1 MEAGMKILV
10 IGASGQLGYDV
21 VKQLE
26 ALGHT
31 VIGTN
36 SKDMDITKEETVNKY
51 ITDSCVDAVIH
62 CAAYT
67 AVDAAEDNEEIC
79 RRVNSKGTE
88 YIAKICGKLNIRLL
102 YISTDYVF
110 SGDGDKP
117 WKTDDIRMPVNFYG
131 QSKYEGELAVEHFAQ
146 KYYIVRTS
154 WAFGI
159 NGNNFIN
166 TMLELAKKGSRV
178 TVVNDQIGSPTY
190 TKDLAV
196 LLAEMIVSDR
206 YGIYHVTN
214 EGICSWFEFACEI
227 FRQAG
232 RKMQVVPVK
241 SEAYP
246 SRARRP
252 LNSRMDNSKLEENG
266 FHRLPAWQDA
276 LGRYLKEISEVQ

>member
-1 MEAGMKILV
+1 MKILV